1 MPRHPQGVFPLIVS
15 YPRILTDQ
23 QPSELAPVSSA
34 LLAELL
40 PKYLD
45 PEAYAVINGAVE
57 HTTKLMELQ
66 WGHGTFLIT
75 IAMLMNSP
83 LHGLR
88 ERRQDHR
95 WCSSQDPLAIYPGS
109 TSACSQNI

>member
-1 MPRHPQGVFPLIVS
+1 M
-15 YPRILTDQ
+15 

-66 WGHGTFLIT
+66 WGHGTLS
-75 IAMLMNSP
+75 AVHS
-83 LHGLR
+83 
-88 ERRQDHR
+88 
-95 WCSSQDPLAIYPGS
+95 IYTDG
-109 TSACSQNI
+109 